1 MNLLYH
7 LFQIK
12 EPRLIINEPITD
24 PQCGFVN
31 SKGVTFSFREED
43 TGLAQEAEVP
53 WMVAL
58 LDARTSSY
66 VAGGALIAP
75 HVVITAR
82 QRTENMTA
90 SQLVVRAG
98 EWDFSTK
105 TEQLPSVDV
114 PIRSIVRHPGFNL
127 ENGANNVALVF
138 LRRSLTSSRHIN
150 PICMPSAPKNF
161 DFSRCIFTG
170 WGKNSFDD
178 PSYMNVLKKISL
190 PVVQRRTCEQQLRL
204 YYGNDFELDNSLMC
218 AGGEPG
224 KDSCE
229 GDGGSPLACAIKDN
243 PQRYELAGIV
253 NFGVGCGLPGVP
265 AVYTNVANVIEWIT
279 LTTVNMPLPE
289 EREEVPYASPT
300 LSAGPYL
307 NQWNQPNYEWLPTG
321 YPNVNSI
328 PWQLQE
334 ANNDLANSQYVRY
347 YPVENVGINIH
358 SAGHGN
364 DQQIVRPIQQDIPK
378 DSDDLFNSVFSTTM
392 EYNFDA

>member
-1 MNLLYH
+1 M
-7 LFQIK
+7 
-12 EPRLIINEPITD
+12 
-24 PQCGFVN
+24 
-31 SKGVTFSFREED
+31 
-43 TGLAQEAEVP
+43 
-53 WMVAL
+53 
-58 LDARTSSY
+58 
-66 VAGGALIAP
+66 
-75 HVVITAR
+75 
-82 QRTENMTA
+82 
-90 SQLVVRAG
+90 
-98 EWDFSTK
+98 
-105 TEQLPSVDV
+105 
-114 PIRSIVRHPGFNL
+114 
-127 ENGANNVALVF
+127 
-138 LRRSLTSSRHIN
+138 
-150 PICMPSAPKNF
+150 
-161 DFSRCIFTG
+161 
-170 WGKNSFDD
+170 
-178 PSYMNVLKKISL
+178 
-190 PVVQRRTCEQQLRL
+190 VQRRTCEQQLRL

-321 YPNVNSI
+321 YPNVISI